1 MCSCCKRL
9 LACVRVSTARVLS
22 RCCTAACAS
31 QHVLMRAA
39 TVGMCAPLR
48 IHVGVFLVLD
58 ICIGCVEYVLCF
70 VLVVFILGL
79 LFQVCVVLQSARV
92 LQCPKQPLCRAQ
104 CGANLLH
111 CNLICCG
118 CGFACHCCDHVACLC

>member
-31 QHVLMRAA
+31 QHVLMCAA

-92 LQCPKQPLCRAQ
+92 LQCPKQPRLSCTVWRKPAALQ
-104 CGANLLH
+104 S
-111 CNLICCG
+111 
-118 CGFACHCCDHVACLC
+118 